1 MTDSP
6 LSNATIGVRLP
17 AQDLDRARAWY
28 ADVLGLEPVEE
39 RPGGLRYVCGDTSF
53 VVFQSQGRPSGE
65 HTQMGFYVPDIEA
78 AVLELQE
85 RGLVF
90 DEVDLGGLPQSNGVV
105 DITGSYPST
114 GAVGERARW
123 FHDCEGNQLGIGQ
136 MVMPGTADAA
146 RFESQPRKL

>member
-1 MTDSP
+1 MSESI
-6 LSNATIGVRLP
+6 LRNATIGVRLP
-17 AQDLDRARAWY
+17 ALDLERARVWY

-39 RPGGLRYVCGDTSF
+39 RSGGLRYVCGDTSF

-65 HTQMGFYVPDIEA
+65 HTQMGFSVPDIEA
-78 AVLELQE
+78 AVAELSG

-90 DEVDLGGLPQSNGVV
+90 DEVDLGGLAQSDGIV
-105 DITGSYPST
+105 DIPGSYPST

-136 MVMPGTADAA
+136 MVMPGTPDAA
-146 RFESQPRKL
+146 RFEG